1 VEPLVPKAHLAD
13 QMEGAME
20 GGVCNMRLVQLL
32 NKANEGYDD
41 HFLSEYFHP
50 KTGRFRKGEGDG
62 LARFIVIEISETF
75 DAESTDL
82 QQVDEAIRVMIQ
94 AREDIRR
101 VIVALRKGRGEAFWK
116 EQEKKK

>member
-1 VEPLVPKAHLAD
+1 
-13 QMEGAME
+13 MT
-20 GGVCNMRLVQLL
+20 LVQLL

-50 KTGRFRKGEGDG
+50 KTGKFNRKAEGDG

-82 QQVDEAIRVMIQ
+82 QQVDEAIRVMEQ
-94 AREDIRR
+94 ARDDIRR
-101 VIVALRKGRGEAFWK
+101 VLRVLRTARREALYQK
-116 EQEKKK
+116 

>member
-1 VEPLVPKAHLAD
+1 
-13 QMEGAME
+13 MT
-20 GGVCNMRLVQLL
+20 LVQLL

-50 KTGRFRKGEGDG
+50 KTGKFNRKAEGDG

>member
-1 VEPLVPKAHLAD
+1 
-13 QMEGAME
+13 MT
-20 GGVCNMRLVQLL
+20 LVQLL

-50 KTGRFRKGEGDG
+50 KTGKFRKAEGDG

-82 QQVDEAIRVMIQ
+82 QQVDEAIRVMEQ
-94 AREDIRR
+94 ARDDIRGVLR
-101 VIVALRKGRGEAFWK
+101 VLRTARREAFYQK
-116 EQEKKK
+116 

>member
-1 VEPLVPKAHLAD
+1 
-13 QMEGAME
+13 
-20 GGVCNMRLVQLL
+20 MRLVQLL

-50 KTGRFRKGEGDG
+50 KTGKFNRKAEGDG

-82 QQVDEAIRVMIQ
+82 QQVDEAIRVMEQ
-94 AREDIRR
+94 ARDDIRGVLR
-101 VIVALRKGRGEAFWK
+101 VLRTARRETFYQK
-116 EQEKKK
+116 

>member
-1 VEPLVPKAHLAD
+1 
-13 QMEGAME
+13 MT
-20 GGVCNMRLVQLL
+20 LVQLL

-50 KTGRFRKGEGDG
+50 KTGKFRKAEGDG

-82 QQVDEAIRVMIQ
+82 QQVDESIRVMEQ
-94 AREDIRR
+94 ARDDIRGVLR
-101 VIVALRKGRGEAFWK
+101 VLRTARREAFYQK
-116 EQEKKK
+116 

>member
-1 VEPLVPKAHLAD
+1 
-13 QMEGAME
+13 MT
-20 GGVCNMRLVQLL
+20 LVQLL

-50 KTGRFRKGEGDG
+50 KTGKFRKGEGDG

-82 QQVDEAIRVMIQ
+82 QQVDEAIRVMEQ
-94 AREDIRR
+94 ARDDIRGVLR
-101 VIVALRKGRGEAFWK
+101 VLRTARREAFYQK
-116 EQEKKK
+116 

>member
-1 VEPLVPKAHLAD
+1 
-13 QMEGAME
+13 MT
-20 GGVCNMRLVQLL
+20 LVQLL

-50 KTGRFRKGEGDG
+50 KTGKFHKAEGDG

-82 QQVDEAIRVMIQ
+82 QQVDEAIRVMEQ
-94 AREDIRR
+94 ARDDIRGVLR
-101 VIVALRKGRGEAFWK
+101 VLRTARREAFYQK
-116 EQEKKK
+116 

>member
-1 VEPLVPKAHLAD
+1 
-13 QMEGAME
+13 MT
-20 GGVCNMRLVQLL
+20 LVQLL

-50 KTGRFRKGEGDG
+50 KTGKFNRKAEGDG

-82 QQVDEAIRVMIQ
+82 QQVDEAIRVMEQ
-94 AREDIRR
+94 ARDDIRR
-101 VIVALRKGRGEAFWK
+101 VLRVLRTARREVFYQK
-116 EQEKKK
+116 

>member
-1 VEPLVPKAHLAD
+1 
-13 QMEGAME
+13 MT
-20 GGVCNMRLVQLL
+20 LVQLL

-50 KTGRFRKGEGDG
+50 KTGKFRKAEGDG

-82 QQVDEAIRVMIQ
+82 QQVDEAIRVMEQ
-94 AREDIRR
+94 ARDDIRGVLR
-101 VIVALRKGRGEAFWK
+101 VLRTARREVFYQK
-116 EQEKKK
+116 

>member
-1 VEPLVPKAHLAD
+1 
-13 QMEGAME
+13 MT
-20 GGVCNMRLVQLL
+20 LVQLL

-50 KTGRFRKGEGDG
+50 KTGKFNRKAEGDG

-82 QQVDEAIRVMIQ
+82 QHVDEAIRVMIQ
-94 AREDIRR
+94 ARDDIRR

>member
-1 VEPLVPKAHLAD
+1 
-13 QMEGAME
+13 MT
-20 GGVCNMRLVQLL
+20 LVQLL

-50 KTGRFRKGEGDG
+50 KTGKFNRKAEGDG

-82 QQVDEAIRVMIQ
+82 QQVDEAIRVMEQ
-94 AREDIRR
+94 ARDDIRGVLR
-101 VIVALRKGRGEAFWK
+101 VLRTARREVFYQK
-116 EQEKKK
+116 